1 MASRSSK
8 VLAAALCAVLL
19 GAGGRAALLEAQAPV
34 LEAPD
39 AEAQDSAQ
47 ADERA
52 RREAASK
59 RAAERIRALQREADA
74 LVTRER
80 SLLAELRKLEIDR
93 ELRIEEVGQIER
105 EMTDTREALDA
116 SRARAIELEAAA
128 AAQRPE
134 IEARLVQLYKMGPA
148 GYWRLLLDTQDI
160 KAIGRA
166 YRTAAALN
174 RLHRERVEAHAATLA
189 ALRKEQEELE
199 ARVRAIATLQGRARQ
214 AKAAADKAVAARA
227 ALIASIDERRDL
239 NAQLTGELEAAQLKL
254 QRTVGELGRPVSTAL
269 PLRPFRGALPWP
281 ADGIVT
287 QRFGAQQSGSGIELS
302 IAEGEPV
309 RAVHEGRV
317 AFAGPF
323 TGYGNLVI
331 VDHGDGSHSLYGH
344 LRVLR
349 VEVGSLVDARTQ
361 VGESG
366 RNLGGNPALYFELRV
381 DGEAV
386 DPLQWLRKPI

>member
-1 MASRSSK
+1 MASRSSNT
-8 VLAAALCAVLL
+8 VAAALCTVLL
-19 GAGGRAALLEAQAPV
+19 GGAAAGAALRAQAPSV
-34 LEAPD
+34 GAGGVG
-39 AEAQDSAQ
+39 AQDQSQ
-47 ADERA
+47 SEDRA

-59 RAAERIRALQREADA
+59 RAAERIRALQKEADA

-105 EMTDTREALDA
+105 EMAETREALAESRRRATELQATAA
-116 SRARAIELEAAA
+116 S
-128 AAQRPE
+128 QRPE

-148 GYWRLLLDTQDI
+148 GYWRLLLDTKDVR
-160 KAIGRA
+160 AIGRA
-166 YRTAAALN
+166 YRTAAALT
-174 RLHRERVEAHAATLA
+174 RIHRERVRAHAETLQ
-189 ALRKEQEELE
+189 ALRTEQQGLE
-199 ARVRAIATLQGRARQ
+199 ARVRAIAALQDRARK
-214 AKAAADKAVAARA
+214 AKAAADTAVAARS

-254 QRTVGELGRPVSTAL
+254 QRAVDDLGRPPAAAL

-281 ADGIVT
+281 ADGVIT
-287 QRFGAQQSGSGIELS
+287 KRFGREQAANGIELS

-309 RAVHEGRV
+309 RAVHEGTV

-323 TGYGNLVI
+323 SGYGNLVI

-344 LRVLR
+344 LRDLR
-349 VEVGSLVDARTQ
+349 VERGTHVDARTQ

-381 DGEAV
+381 DGQPV
-386 DPLQWLRKPI
+386 DPLQWFRKPS